1 MDIKDI
7 PADIERDHVDALLD
21 TLHGLP
27 VDLEVEG
34 IIDRIAGLDRRVRR
48 SMEETLAEFDL
59 THGEFKVLG
68 WLRHGP
74 HSPGELA
81 ANAELSS
88 GAMTNRID
96 QLERAGL
103 VERTPDPSDR
113 RGIQVTATQ
122 KGLDLWLT
130 AFAAQAEKEKFFAS
144 TLSADE
150 KRELNAMLRRLMIT
164 LENHVPG
171 DDPAC

>member
-1 MDIKDI
+1 MKDTT
-7 PADIERDHVDALLD
+7 AEIERDHIDALLD

-34 IIDRIAGLDRRVRR
+34 IIDRIAGLDKRVRR

-103 VERTPDPSDR
+103 VERTPDPTDR

-130 AFAAQAEKEKFFAS
+130 AFAAQAEKEKLFAS
-144 TLSADE
+144 TLDADE
-150 KRELNAMLRRLMIT
+150 KSQLNSLLRRLMLT

-171 DDPAC
+171 EPAC

>member
-7 PADIERDHVDALLD
+7 PTDIERDHVDELLD
-21 TLHGLP
+21 TLDGLP
-27 VDLEVEG
+27 VDLVVEG
-34 IIDRIAGLDRRVRR
+34 IIDRIVGLSRRVRR
-48 SMEETLAEFDL
+48 SMDETLAEFDL

-68 WLRHGP
+68 WLREGP
-74 HSPGELA
+74 RSPGELA

-103 VERTPDPSDR
+103 VERTPDPNDR

-130 AFAAQAEKEKFFAS
+130 AFAAQAQKEKLFAS
-144 TLSADE
+144 TLDADE
-150 KRELNAMLRRLMIT
+150 QGQLNSLLRRLMLT
-164 LENHVPG
+164 LERHGPAPPG
-171 DDPAC
+171 C